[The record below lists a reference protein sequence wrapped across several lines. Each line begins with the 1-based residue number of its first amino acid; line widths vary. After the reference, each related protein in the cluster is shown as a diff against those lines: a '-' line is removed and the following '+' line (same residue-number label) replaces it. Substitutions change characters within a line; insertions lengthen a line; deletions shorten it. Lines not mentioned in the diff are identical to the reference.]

1 MSNQKKEKYLACYY
15 YPDIAWY
22 GESCGLLVTPS
33 DLDELEKH
41 ANSGKNLVVALG
53 DKQLVYIRVKEMEYL
68 EDYIF
73 DKSEIPNKSA
83 IEFLIDCPPH
93 ARTPFSKLIKSCDFH
108 NIKISKK
115 EMKKIE
121 TRINMHG
128 KIDNLVKSVNLD
140 KKYSSIGFRSIE
152 DIKAENLLK
161 NKELL
166 VIIKNIKSISKDELR
181 KYIQEEAFPL
191 FKRNGKD
198 DHLKSN
204 LRKLF
209 LAFDLLTYGDVSLDL
224 LNKGD

>member
-1 MSNQKKEKYLACYY
+1 
-15 YPDIAWY
+15 
-22 GESCGLLVTPS
+22 
-33 DLDELEKH
+33 
-41 ANSGKNLVVALG
+41 
-53 DKQLVYIRVKEMEYL
+53 
-68 EDYIF
+68 
-73 DKSEIPNKSA
+73 
-83 IEFLIDCPPH
+83 
-93 ARTPFSKLIKSCDFH
+93 
-108 NIKISKK
+108 
-115 EMKKIE
+115 
-121 TRINMHG
+121 MHG